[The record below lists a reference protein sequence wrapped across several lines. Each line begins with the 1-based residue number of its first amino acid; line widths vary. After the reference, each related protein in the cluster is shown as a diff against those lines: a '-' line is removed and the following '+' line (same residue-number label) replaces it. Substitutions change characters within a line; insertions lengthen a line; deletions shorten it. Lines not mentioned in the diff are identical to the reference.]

1 MNKVKINGEGLK
13 EFEIDFIEPLY
24 QTRKKLSV
32 LIHKL
37 RTPKYTDESGHLFF
51 CYDIAKEI
59 TGLTDEQLN
68 VYTDSQIMGISLK
81 AIDYLSKKK

>member
-37 RTPKYTDESGHLFF
+37 RTPKYTDELGHLFF

-68 VYTDSQIMGISLK
+68 VYTYLQIMGISLK

>member
-13 EFEIDFIEPLY
+13 EFEIDFIEHLY

-37 RTPKYTDESGHLFF
+37 RTPKYTNELGHLFF

-59 TGLTDEQLN
+59 TGLSDEQLN

-81 AIDYLSKKK
+81 AIDYLSKK

>member
-37 RTPKYTDESGHLFF
+37 RTPKYTNELGHLFF

>member
-51 CYDIAKEI
+51 CYDKAKEI
-59 TGLTDEQLN
+59 TGLSDEQLN